1 MIHFPFDEKKSLE
14 RFKSKSEFLVKS
26 QSLYSEFSH
35 FTNFFFDFRDAQDNS
50 DRGNRERSRY
60 SPDHAKTNSETTN
73 PNFLVFLFLTEE
85 IQYHNGLR
93 SRELGQTPILLCA
106 PNS

>member
-73 PNFLVFLFLTEE
+73 PNFLFFFVFNRGDTVS
-85 IQYHNGLR
+85 QR
-93 SRELGQTPILLCA
+93 SPIEGVRPSPYTTLC
-106 PNS
+106 S